1 MEYLKA
7 QGNQKFTP
15 LGFLSGV
22 RTPSRE
28 CLLLL
33 VAEVLL
39 SEDRTGGGEA

>member
-7 QGNQKFTP
+7 QGNRKFIP

-39 SEDRTGGGEA
+39 SAGWTGGGEG